1 MSSSSLLVD
10 ECFLFLCFFF
20 FFFFGVCLIFSMMS
34 SSSLLVDECFLFL
47 CFFFFFFFGVFEA
60 TSLGISPMSGCCST
74 RCWLLMLDDPMT
86 FMGSWTLS
94 SPGGGG
100 WSLLTTR
107 GDGERPGGLSNEE
120 VALSFGEIIF
130 KF

>member
-1 MSSSSLLVD
+1 MMSSSSLLVD

-20 FFFFGVCLIFSMMS
+20 FFLTIFSICLIFSMMS

-47 CFFFFFFFGVFEA
+47 CFFFFFFGVFEA
-60 TSLGISPMSGCCST
+60 TSLGISPMSGCWST

-107 GDGERPGGLSNEE
+107 GEGERPGGLSN
-120 VALSFGEIIF
+120 
-130 KF
+130 